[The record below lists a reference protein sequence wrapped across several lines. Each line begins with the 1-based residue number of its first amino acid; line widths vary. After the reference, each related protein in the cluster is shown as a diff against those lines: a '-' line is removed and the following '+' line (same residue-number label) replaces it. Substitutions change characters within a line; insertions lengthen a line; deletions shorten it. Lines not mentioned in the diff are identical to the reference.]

1 MVDKTETSGRNVV
14 DIRSYQAARFAGGK
28 VQIKA
33 QAISARS
40 CRHCGA
46 GLMDGES
53 EDDCSSAGI
62 NAAAPMPRQLYAD

>member
-14 DIRSYQAARFAGGK
+14 DIRSYQQARMAGTKTG
-28 VQIKA
+28 A
-33 QAISARS
+33 SMAISART

-62 NAAAPMPRQLYAD
+62 DAGAPMPRKFYAD

>member
-14 DIRSYQAARFAGGK
+14 DIRSYQQARMGRAETTAH
-28 VQIKA
+28 IKA
-33 QAISARS
+33 QAISARA

-46 GLMDGES
+46 ALMDGES

-62 NAAAPMPRQLYAD
+62 AAAAPMPRNR

>member
-1 MVDKTETSGRNVV
+1 MVEKDAVSGRNVI
-14 DIRSYQAARFAGGK
+14 DFLGYQQGRKSVAS
-28 VQIKA
+28 VSSKA
-33 QAISARS
+33 QAITARS

-62 NAAAPMPRQLYAD
+62 SVEVATRKFYAEP

>member
-1 MVDKTETSGRNVV
+1 MIDTRADGQNVV
-14 DIRSYQAARFAGGK
+14 DISAWQRARTASL
-28 VQIKA
+28 A
-33 QAISARS
+33 QAKTAQAMTARS

-62 NAAAPMPRQLYAD
+62 AAAAPMPRKFYAD

>member
-14 DIRSYQAARFAGGK
+14 DIRSYQQARMTGGK
-28 VQIKA
+28 AGRVSL
-33 QAISARS
+33 AISART

-46 GLMDGES
+46 SLMDGES

-62 NAAAPMPRQLYAD
+62 AAAAPMPRKFYAD

>member
-14 DIRSYQAARFAGGK
+14 DLRSYQEARLASS
-28 VQIKA
+28 KA
-33 QAISARS
+33 QAISVRS

-62 NAAAPMPRQLYAD
+62 AAAAPMPRKFYAD